1 MSKEINKFD
10 LEDFLDSLIDE
21 NNQIIS
27 IFVASIKTARENNQL
42 KVFTTI
48 LLTT

>member
-27 IFVASIKTARENNQL
+27 IFVASIKTAREKNQG
-42 KVFTTI
+42 TS
-48 LLTT
+48 